1 MKKLLTA
8 KELRQKYRPDEILMD
23 IQSSFNDN
31 KSKIIDLFSLPGS
44 PLEKYKRKK
53 QLSILVEEKPIDDF
67 TIIHELVDTLSDAI
81 YFMTL
86 SKSKRTKASQRL
98 RMFESQL
105 IENQL
110 LRINLLLEDEELGS
124 PTPWTD
130 EKGQIKMASSHH
142 GLDMAFEI
150 LSLVKVDLEEESYYW
165 NNITRT
171 GYLTGLQLSMGSFF
185 HYLKNLGM
193 AQKDQITLVQQLFD
207 VLKVD
212 WDEGEREN
220 IKISL
225 QQPALILYDEKQRLI
240 ESKRNVSTFPK
251 HLNKNII
258 DEITELSAN
267 YKKRLRRF

>member
-23 IQSSFNDN
+23 IQNSFNEN
-31 KSKIIDLFSLPGS
+31 KSNIIDTFSLPDS

-53 QLSILVEEKPIDDF
+53 QLSILVEEKSTDDS
-67 TIIHELVDTLSDAI
+67 TVINELVETLSDAVF
-81 YFMTL
+81 FMKL
-86 SKSKRTKASQRL
+86 SKPKRTKITQRL

-130 EKGQIKMASSHH
+130 EKGQVKIASSHH

-150 LSLVKVDLEEESYYW
+150 LSLVRLDLEEESHYW
-165 NNITRT
+165 KNISRT

-185 HYLKNLGM
+185 QYLKNLGM
-193 AQKDQITLVQQLFD
+193 TQKDQITLVQQLFD
-207 VLKVD
+207 SLNVD
-212 WDEGEREN
+212 WEEGEREN

-225 QQPALILYDEKQRLI
+225 LQPALALHDEKQRLI
-240 ESKRNVSTFPK
+240 ESKKNVSNYPK
-251 HLNKNII
+251 YLNNNII
-258 DEITELSAN
+258 DEITALSAN

>member
-8 KELRQKYRPDEILMD
+8 KELRQKYRPDKILMD

-31 KSKIIDLFSLPGS
+31 KSKIIDLFSLPSS
-44 PLEKYKRKK
+44 PLAKYKRKK
-53 QLSILVEEKPIDDF
+53 QLPILVEEKSTVDF

-81 YFMTL
+81 YFMKL
-86 SKSKRTKASQRL
+86 PKSKRTKITQRL

-130 EKGQIKMASSHH
+130 EKGQVKIASSHH

-150 LSLVKVDLEEESYYW
+150 LSLVRIDLEEESYYW
-165 NNITRT
+165 KNISRT

-185 HYLKNLGM
+185 QYLKNLGM
-193 AQKDQITLVQQLFD
+193 TQKDQITLVQQLFD
-207 VLKVD
+207 TLDVD
-212 WDEGEREN
+212 WEEGEREN

-225 QQPALILYDEKQRLI
+225 QQPALALHNGKQRLI
-240 ESKRNVSTFPK
+240 DSKKNVSNYPEY
-251 HLNKNII
+251 LNKNII